1 MMAVVLALPLDLPF
15 AVAFV
20 LTIVDIDIDPRGD
33 VSATVEKT
41 PRTRWRMTSGK
52 LREKVELTLSHHDK
66 HTQRQMMTDDD
77 DDGDGNGDGDV
88 YGSGKALMCFRC

>member
-1 MMAVVLALPLDLPF
+1 
-15 AVAFV
+15 
-20 LTIVDIDIDPRGD
+20 
-33 VSATVEKT
+33 
-41 PRTRWRMTSGK
+41 MTSGK